1 MTEESPKVLLNDV
14 EYDVADFSEE
24 QRAITAHI
32 SNLDAKLTEC
42 NAVIAD
48 ARFNIDQLTV
58 ARQAFVD
65 MLSKSIEQ
73 VTDADYDEVDDS
85 IE

>member
-1 MTEESPKVLLNDV
+1 MTEESPKVILNDV
-14 EYDVADFSEE
+14 EYDVADFNEE

-42 NAVIAD
+42 NKVMAD

-65 MLSKSIEQ
+65 LLSKSLEQ
-73 VTDADYDEVDDS
+73 VSDADYADVPDPAE
-85 IE
+85 

>member
-1 MTEESPKVLLNDV
+1 MTEESPKVVLNDV
-14 EYDVADFSEE
+14 EYDVADFTDE
-24 QRAITAHI
+24 QRVMVAHI

-58 ARQAFVD
+58 ARHAFVD
-65 MLSKSIEQ
+65 MLVKALNEEEAE
-73 VTDADYDEVDDS
+73 T
-85 IE
+85 

>member
-1 MTEESPKVLLNDV
+1 MSEESPKVVLNDV

-24 QRAITAHI
+24 QRVITAHI
-32 SNLDAKLTEC
+32 SNLDAKL
-42 NAVIAD
+42 AD
-48 ARFNIDQLTV
+48 ARFNVDQLTV

-65 MLSKSIEQ
+65 MLSKSVEQ